1 MKKNK
6 NLIISANTFTKL
18 NFLSVEIQDKN
29 ILSLVTRDLTI
40 TQPFKEIYINAN
52 FINLFFRNEILW
64 SLHISKSNENKLPTK
79 CNEFAPYFDIY
90 QLSMSINTFNAFV
103 KFLKKSGIENTFK
116 ADAQTKDK

>member
-18 NFLSVEIQDKN
+18 NFLSVEIKDKN
-29 ILSLVTRDLTI
+29 ILSLVTQNLTI

-64 SLHISKSNENKLPTK
+64 NLHISKSNENELPKK
-79 CNEFAPYFDIY
+79 CNEFEPYFNIY
-90 QLSMSINTFNAFV
+90 QLSMNTNTFNAFI
-103 KFLKKSGIENTFK
+103 KFLKKKGIENTFK
-116 ADAQTKDK
+116 AW